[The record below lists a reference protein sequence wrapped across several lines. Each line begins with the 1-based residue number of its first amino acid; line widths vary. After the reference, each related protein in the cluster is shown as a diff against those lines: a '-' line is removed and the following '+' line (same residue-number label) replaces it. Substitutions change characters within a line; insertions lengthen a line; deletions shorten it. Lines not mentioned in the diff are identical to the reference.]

1 MSEFNDKASLN
12 QENEVDFFEIFQIF
26 LDNKKKLFVVTLLIS
41 FITAGYTLTIS
52 NSYTSSALL
61 QTSEDSKSALS
72 KLNQFS
78 GLASMAGVSLPGSD
92 DVNSTDYVI
101 ALVSSKNFFKDILIK
116 HEDLLPAIMAS
127 DGYNKKNKKIIY
139 NKKIYLDEKWIESDG
154 YLGFFSKEKPTYLQA
169 YRVFKKDILSLSKDK
184 ETGFINISITHH
196 SPVFAKQLL
205 DLIINYVN
213 ELEKDKDLKKANR
226 SLKFLNIE
234 ANKSNILATQD
245 AITDLISENLNIKML
260 ANTSDSY
267 LIEIIDSAFYPDL
280 KTGPKRGLIVIA
292 SGLIAFIFY
301 YFYLILRH
309 FKFKN
314 IK

>member
-1 MSEFNDKASLN
+1 MNEFNDKVSLM
-12 QENEVDFFEIFQIF
+12 QENEIDFFEIFQIF
-26 LDNKKKLFVVTLLIS
+26 FDNKKKLFTVTILIS
-41 FITAGYTLTIS
+41 FITAGYTLTLS

-61 QTSEDSKSALS
+61 QTSTDSRSGLS
-72 KLNQFS
+72 KLNQYS

-101 ALVSSKNFFKDILIK
+101 ALVSSKNFFKDVLTK
-116 HEDLLPAIMAS
+116 YEDLLPAIMAS

-139 NKKIYLDEKWIESDG
+139 NKKIYLDGKWIESDG
-154 YLGFFSKEKPTYLQA
+154 YMGFFSKEKPTYLQA
-169 YRVFKKDILSLSKDK
+169 YRVFKKNILSISKDK

-196 SPVFAKQLL
+196 SPVFAKGLL
-205 DLIINYVN
+205 DLIVNYVN
-213 ELEKDKDLKKANR
+213 ELEKDKDLKKADR

-234 ANKSNILATQD
+234 AAKSNILATQD

-267 LIEIIDSAFYPDL
+267 LIEILDSPFYPDL
-280 KTGPKRGLIVIA
+280 KTGPKRSLIVIA

-309 FKFKN
+309 FKSKN